1 MKNVKVAIAIA
12 SIVLLIPVLYLLKV
26 YLKLPQIIPVHFD
39 GHGKPNDYGD
49 KSILLITTAIFS
61 VVAMGIFF
69 LLRNI
74 HKIDPKKNVKY
85 NADTYNKI
93 AIALVVFMAALNIII
108 ISSAV
113 NGSFE
118 TGKLLMPLLG
128 IFFAFMGNVMFSLK
142 PNYFVGIRLPWT
154 LESEDNWR
162 KTHQLAGKVWF
173 AGGLLIT
180 ILSLIF
186 SFDFPELVFFSIIT
200 VMALIPM
207 IFSFIEFRKSKKL
220 QA

>member
-12 SIVLLIPVLYLLKV
+12 LCVLFIPVLYLLKV
-26 YLKLPQIIPVHFD
+26 YSGLPQIVPVHFD
-39 GHGKPNDYGD
+39 VQGKPNDYGD
-49 KSILLITTAIFS
+49 KSILLITTALLS
-61 VVAMGIFF
+61 VVGMCIFF

-74 HKIDPKKNVKY
+74 HKIDPKKNVQY
-85 NADTYNKI
+85 NANTFNKI
-93 AIALVVFMAALNIII
+93 AMAIVVFMAVINVII
-108 ISSAV
+108 ISSTV
-113 NGSFE
+113 NSSFE

-162 KTHQLAGKVWF
+162 KTHQLAGKIWF

-186 SFDFPELVFFSIIT
+186 SFDFPELFFFSIIAIMT
-200 VMALIPM
+200 FIPM
-207 IFSFIEFRKSKKL
+207 IFSFIEFRKNKKQ

>member
-12 SIVLLIPVLYLLKV
+12 LIVLVIPVLYLLKV
-26 YLKLPQIIPVHFD
+26 YPDLPQIVPVHFD
-39 GHGKPNDYGD
+39 AHGKPNDYGD
-49 KSILLITTAIFS
+49 KSILLKATAIFCI
-61 VVAMGIFF
+61 VGIGIFF
-69 LLRNI
+69 ILRNI
-74 HKIDPKKNVKY
+74 HKIDPKKNVQY
-85 NADTYNKI
+85 NADTFNKI
-93 AIALVVFMAALNIII
+93 ATGIVVFMSAINVII
-108 ISSAV
+108 ISSVV
-113 NGSFE
+113 NSSFE

-180 ILSLIF
+180 ILSLLL
-186 SFDFPELVFFSIIT
+186 SFNFPESVFFSII
-200 VMALIPM
+200 VIMALIPM
-207 IFSFIEFRKSKKL
+207 IFSFLEFRKNKKQ